1 LWRWDSNKRR
11 IAVTLSSPFG
21 LNPRLRFSLLTDV
34 REERWDL
41 RSSYRSFAG
50 PIADLKLRKYEAGG
64 EFAVGLGAG
73 TQWTSGLSVA
83 RRSFRDSDGA
93 APFRDT
99 WSFEWPN
106 RLSALLWSWPDHRIN
121 IDGDLLLSPGRLI
134 SAQAGRFLISQG
146 NLRVSWYPQASG
158 DDLSARSAV
167 STGRIFGAA
176 TLDQFFMLGMERD
189 NPLWIRGHAGTR
201 GGRKG
206 EAPMGTEYILI
217 QNELS
222 RTVFRLPFLK
232 VSAGPFYD
240 TGNMTEADGR
250 FGSRGWMHDAGL
262 SVTLK
267 TFSVLAWTLVYGR
280 NLRDGG
286 GVFYAAASR
295 TLGSAS
301 R

>member
-1 LWRWDSNKRR
+1 M
-11 IAVTLSSPFG
+11 T
-21 LNPRLRFSLLTDV
+21 
-34 REERWDL
+34 
-41 RSSYRSFAG
+41 
-50 PIADLKLRKYEAGG
+50 
-64 EFAVGLGAG
+64 
-73 TQWTSGLSVA
+73 
-83 RRSFRDSDGA
+83 
-93 APFRDT
+93 APPLRDT

-206 EAPMGTEYILI
+206 EAPIGDRVHPDSE
-217 QNELS
+217 
-222 RTVFRLPFLK
+222 RTQPDGFPFALFEGFP
-232 VSAGPFYD
+232 VGPFYD

-267 TFSVLAWTLVYGR
+267 TFSGLAWTLVYGR